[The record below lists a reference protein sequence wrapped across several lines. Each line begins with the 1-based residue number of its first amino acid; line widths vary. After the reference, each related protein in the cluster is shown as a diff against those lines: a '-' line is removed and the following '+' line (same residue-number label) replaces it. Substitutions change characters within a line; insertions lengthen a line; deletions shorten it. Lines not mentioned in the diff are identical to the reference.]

1 MFNPHETQ
9 MPGNLKIGDITSD
22 GFPDILMTI
31 KTGSSSSNMQTSVR
45 ILQNLPCTERYCSQ
59 LAVKKQR
66 RFFTLKHIRDQSD
79 DLIDAEDI
87 SGAQNAVIELERN
100 AFNQIESITD
110 DDDQHYVQ
118 DARGW
123 FSSWFGS
130 DQGDNQVERTGVF
143 ESIIR

>member
-1 MFNPHETQ
+1 M
-9 MPGNLKIGDITSD
+9 
-22 GFPDILMTI
+22 
-31 KTGSSSSNMQTSVR
+31 
-45 ILQNLPCTERYCSQ
+45 
-59 LAVKKQR
+59 
-66 RFFTLKHIRDQSD
+66 KHIRDQSD